1 MANLIQIKRS
11 LNTATA
17 PSLANGELAFTANGD
32 HLFIGSNGA
41 SITIAGKFNPGVLT
55 ANQALVAN
63 GSSAIDKVIVANL
76 VPTVVYA
83 NGSIGTAGQRL
94 TSNGSSVYWETPL
107 PGVAGANTSIQFNDS
122 SSLAGSANLTFNKDT
137 NTLGVP
143 NIESSGK
150 VNTAFITAT
159 GFSANASRIVLGTA
173 VEANGVLGDSGQ
185 VLHSNGSAVYWAN
198 TTADITEVIAGDGMT
213 GGGTGGAVTLN
224 VVGSNSI
231 SVAADSISVPTGSTL
246 TVNSTG
252 VHVNNS
258 LSITDLTLSGN
269 LTVSG
274 TLTTIDTTNLT
285 IEDPLIKVAN
295 GNASDI
301 VDVGLFG
308 MYTNGGTRYT
318 GLFRD
323 ASDSGVYKL
332 FTGLEVEPAGT
343 VDTGGVGYG
352 TAMLETYLRSGALL
366 SNSSNFNITA
376 NSIINVALS
385 ANTIKLSTLTD
396 GGILVGNSTG
406 FMTNLAV
413 GTDGQV
419 LQSNGTTVVYG
430 TLDGGTF

>member
-41 SITIAGKFNPGVLT
+41 SFTIAGKFNPGVLT

-94 TSNGSSVYWETPL
+94 TSNGSTIYWETPL

-122 SSLAGSANLTFNKDT
+122 SSLAGSANLTFDKVT
-137 NTLGVP
+137 NLLFAP
-143 NIESSGK
+143 N
-150 VNTAFITAT
+150 VNTASLNVT
-159 GFSANASRIVLGTA
+159 GFTANSTRVAISTGAGL
-173 VEANGVLGDSGQ
+173 EANGGIGTAGQ
-185 VLHSNGSAVYWAN
+185 VLHSNGTTAYWAN

-252 VHVNNS
+252 VHVNNA

-285 IEDPLIKVAN
+285 IEDPMIKVAN
-295 GNASDI
+295 GNSSDI
-301 VDVGLFG
+301 VDVGFYG
-308 MYTNGGTRYT
+308 MFTNGGTRYT

-323 ASDSGVYKL
+323 ASDSGIYKL
-332 FTGLEVEPAGT
+332 FTGLEVEPGGT

-352 TAMLETYLRSGALL
+352 TAVLETYLRSGALV

-376 NSIINVALS
+376 NSIINVAIS

-396 GGILVGNSTG
+396 GGILVGNSTNG
-406 FMTNLAV
+406 MTNLAV
-413 GTDGQV
+413 GTDGYV